1 MTKRK
6 TLGNVA
12 FYLGN
17 TLIALIFVSPL
28 IWMIAS
34 SLKPEAQIFKGLNS
48 LSTFI
53 PKGASL
59 NNYAEVF
66 QRINMWKFIGNSLF
80 YVLVIILLDLLVNS
94 ICGYALAKFEFK
106 GKNLLLTLVISLM
119 VFPAEAIMLPMYR
132 EMADLGW
139 INSWASLIVPFV
151 AKCFSIYMFR
161 QFFLDIPN
169 ELLEAASIDGCGPVK
184 TFFQVVMPISGTVY
198 ATIFILDFVA
208 HWNDFMWPLLVVT
221 GEEKRTIQLA
231 IQTFFGSKPINYGP
245 IMASLTISAIP
256 MLLMFIF
263 LQKYYGGRYCVYGN
277 QGLEKR
283 SGSYDRSV
291 SYGEQIVSDRGE
303 DGQSDQIK
311 YHMGSVFAS
320 VGDCGRGVMRP
331 SRDGSEDS

>member
-1 MTKRK
+1 MTQKQRAR
-6 TLGNVA
+6 LGSLV

-17 TLIALIFVSPL
+17 TLVALIFVSPL
-28 IWMIAS
+28 IWMVSS
-34 SLKPEAQIFKGLNS
+34 SLKPESGIFKGLNS

-53 PKGASL
+53 PQGASL
-59 NNYAEVF
+59 NNYQEVF

-80 YVLVIILLDLLVNS
+80 YVLVIIILDLFINS

-106 GKNLLLTLVISLM
+106 GKNALLTLVISLM

-139 INSWASLIVPFV
+139 INTWASLIVPFV

-161 QFFLDIPN
+161 QFFMDVPN
-169 ELLEAASIDGCGPVK
+169 DLLEAASIDGCGPVK
-184 TFFQVVMPISGTVY
+184 TFFTVVLPISGTVY

-245 IMASLTISAIP
+245 VMASLTISAIP
-256 MLLMFIF
+256 MLIMFLF
-263 LQKYYGGRYCVYGN
+263 LQKYYVEGIASTG
-277 QGLEKR
+277 
-283 SGSYDRSV
+283 
-291 SYGEQIVSDRGE
+291 
-303 DGQSDQIK
+303 IK
-311 YHMGSVFAS
+311 G
-320 VGDCGRGVMRP
+320 
-331 SRDGSEDS
+331 

>member
-1 MTKRK
+1 MTKKK
-6 TLGNVA
+6 TLGNAA

-59 NNYAEVF
+59 DNYIEVF
-66 QRINMWKFIGNSLF
+66 QRINMWKFIGN
-80 YVLVIILLDLLVNS
+80 
-94 ICGYALAKFEFK
+94 
-106 GKNLLLTLVISLM
+106 SLM

-139 INSWASLIVPFV
+139 INSWASLIMPFV

-161 QFFLDIPN
+161 QFFMDIPD
-169 ELLEAASIDGCGPVK
+169 ELLEASSIDGCGPIK
-184 TFFQVVMPISGTVY
+184 TFFNVVMPISGTVY

-256 MLLMFIF
+256 MLVMFIF
-263 LQKYYGGRYCVYGN
+263 LQKYYVEGIASTG
-277 QGLEKR
+277 
-283 SGSYDRSV
+283 
-291 SYGEQIVSDRGE
+291 
-303 DGQSDQIK
+303 IK
-311 YHMGSVFAS
+311 
-320 VGDCGRGVMRP
+320 
-331 SRDGSEDS
+331 